1 MSILV
6 VDDNTLLLSK
16 IVRSLVRTNREV
28 RTASSLT
35 EAREHLK
42 NYTPEV
48 ICLDL
53 QLPDGNGM
61 DLLEEIR
68 SHSRK
73 LQGRKVP
80 VIIIS
85 GHYSDE
91 NRRRAE
97 QLGVSGFFSKPFV
110 LQDLH
115 KLLDKLLPRNEES
128 VADEQLFDD
137 SVDQE
142 IVVDN
147 GFEPLGRERVARA
160 KCAYTTRRVN
170 LEDATQLRVADYRPQ
185 AGDLVL
191 ARVTKRVQHTH
202 LQLTTG
208 RRAMMNVGDEIIVAY
223 GNRYAPD
230 QFESEVPRDLGRCH
244 LVAAGGVA
252 SYMLSRN
259 KSMKAATSIQPIGV
273 LANSEGKAINMRDYA
288 VEHGQVPAQR
298 PHITVVLGTS
308 MNAGKTTVAAD
319 TILGMTRQGLRVGA
333 AKVTGTGAGGDTF
346 RMIDSGAVSV
356 YDFTDAGF
364 ASTYKVS
371 LMGCIEIMET
381 LVARLCED
389 QVDSIVIEVADGIL
403 QEETRGLLL
412 SPAFQDM
419 ADDVI
424 FAAGDAMGA
433 ISGVEWL
440 LSKGLNVA
448 AVSGCLTSAPLAV
461 REFSKYSDVPVYGRD
476 DLKSASFVGGRLN
489 YNVHTEDELMQV
501 PVFAESQRA

>member
-35 EAREHLK
+35 EARNHLRS
-42 NYTPEV
+42 YTPEV

-68 SHSRK
+68 AHSRK
-73 LQGRKVP
+73 LQGRKLP

-85 GHYSDE
+85 GHYSEE

-115 KLLDKLLPRNEES
+115 KLLDQLLPRNVE
-128 VADEQLFDD
+128 VIDEAQLFDD

-142 IVVDN
+142 IPLDN
-147 GFEPLGRERVARA
+147 RLQQLDAGDLQRA
-160 KCAYTTRRVN
+160 KRAYTTRRVN
-170 LEDATQLRVADYRPQ
+170 LEDAKQLIVRDYSPQ
-185 AGDLVL
+185 PGDLVL
-191 ARVTKRVQHTH
+191 ARVEKRVQHTH
-202 LQLTTG
+202 LQLSTG
-208 RRAMMNVGDEIIVAY
+208 RRAMMNVGDQIIVAY

-230 QFESEVPRDLGRCH
+230 QFESEVPSDLSRCH

-252 SYMLSRN
+252 SQMLSRN

-273 LANSEGKAINMRDYA
+273 LADSDGKAINMRDYA
-288 VEHGQVPAQR
+288 VEAARIPRDR
-298 PHITVVLGTS
+298 PPVTVVLGTS

-319 TILGMTRQGLRVGA
+319 TILGMSRQGLRVGA

-346 RMIDSGAVSV
+346 RMLDSGAVSV
-356 YDFTDAGF
+356 YDFTDCGF
-364 ASTYKVS
+364 ASTYKVP
-371 LMGCIEIMET
+371 LMGCIEIMEN
-381 LVARLCED
+381 LIGKLCQD
-389 QVDSIVIEVADGIL
+389 GVDSIVIEVADGIL
-403 QEETRGLLL
+403 QDETRGLLL
-412 SPAFQDM
+412 TPAFQDL

-440 LSKGLNVA
+440 LSKGLNVV

-461 REFSKYSDVPVYGRD
+461 REFSKYSDVPVYGREE
-476 DLKSASFVGGRLN
+476 LKSAEYIGGRID
-489 YNVHTEDELMQV
+489 YEPVGDEQLMELC
-501 PVFAESQRA
+501 AESKQA

>member
-1 MSILV
+1 MSVLV

-16 IVRSLVRTNREV
+16 IVRSLVRANREV
-28 RTASSLT
+28 RTASSLA
-35 EAREHLK
+35 EAREHLQ
-42 NYTPEV
+42 NHTPEV

-68 SHSRK
+68 GHARK
-73 LQGRKVP
+73 LQGRKLP

-85 GHYSDE
+85 GHYSED

-115 KLLDKLLPRNEES
+115 KLLDQLLPKVEPASSDELFDES
-128 VADEQLFDD
+128 VDH
-137 SVDQE
+137 E
-142 IVVDN
+142 IVMDSSGPQAVE
-147 GFEPLGRERVARA
+147 GQRLQRA
-160 KCAYTTRRVN
+160 KRAYTTRHAE
-170 LEDATQLRVADYRPQ
+170 LDQATHLLVEDYRPQ
-185 AGDLVL
+185 PGDLVL
-191 ARVTKRVQHTH
+191 ARVEKRVQHTH

-230 QFESEVPRDLGRCH
+230 QFESEVPRNLSRCH

-252 SYMLSRN
+252 SYTLSRN
-259 KSMKAATSIQPIGV
+259 KSMKAATAIQPIGV
-273 LANSEGKAINMRDYA
+273 LARQDGSALNMRDFAFGQTA
-288 VEHGQVPAQR
+288 VPINRPAV
-298 PHITVVLGTS
+298 TVVLGTS

-319 TILGMTRQGLRVGA
+319 TILGMSRQGLRVGA

-356 YDFTDAGF
+356 YDFTDCGY
-364 ASTYKVS
+364 ASTYKVP
-371 LMGCIEIMET
+371 LMDCIDIMET
-381 LVARLCED
+381 LVAKLCQD
-389 QVDSIVIEVADGIL
+389 GVDSIVLEVADGIL
-403 QEETRGLLL
+403 QDETRGLLL
-412 SPAFQDM
+412 SPAFQDLV
-419 ADDVI
+419 DDVI

-440 LSKGLNVA
+440 QGKGLNVI

-461 REFSKYSDVPVYGRD
+461 REFSKYSDVPVYGRE
-476 DLKSASFVGGRLN
+476 DLKNARFAAGRLD
-489 YNVHTEDELMQV
+489 YKPLSDDQSMELPAQSKL
-501 PVFAESQRA
+501 A